1 MPDEKTYPGSSKAG
15 FSLAVA
21 DAVERAEKDGKLKI
35 DKGKKV
41 TLAVDSMEVDVHGP
55 LGEYRVVLKQT

>member
-1 MPDEKTYPGSSKAG
+1 MNEEETYPGSSKAG

-35 DKGKKV
+35 DKGTKV
-41 TLAVDSMEVDVHGP
+41 TLTVISWEVDVHGP
-55 LGEYRVVLKQT
+55 LGEYRVVLKKH